1 MSIQQINEFLQ
12 AVLENNITQ
21 LVIGGLFI
29 FIIAVFLQRL
39 VRSVLS
45 RTKLMD
51 GKESD
56 TVISLLQS
64 IIKYIAV
71 LGFLFFALSVFGL
84 DVGGMLAGAGVLGII
99 IGFGAQ
105 SLVQDLLAGF
115 FIVYEK
121 QLQKGDWVI
130 VNEAHEGVVE
140 EVGFRVLK
148 IRDWSATIISINNG
162 QVRSVENF
170 NKNKM
175 RILERVTVS
184 YYEDPSRILRILEE
198 ICDELNHELKDYL
211 KQNVSGQPVEPFT
224 VLGVDSINDQ
234 HQGYR
239 YIISGLV
246 GDLTYFSN
254 ARSVRTVI
262 AKHMYKN
269 NVKMPQQAIHITES
283 SNHNEHL

>member
-1 MSIQQINEFLQ
+1 MSWQSFEEILQII
-12 AVLENNITQ
+12 LENKITQ
-21 LVIGGLFI
+21 LLIGGLVI
-29 FIIAVFLQRL
+29 FLIALFLQRI
-39 VRSVLS
+39 VRSILS

-51 GKESD
+51 GKEAD
-56 TVISLLQS
+56 TIISLLQS
-64 IIKYIAV
+64 VIKYMAM

-84 DVGGMLAGAGVLGII
+84 NVGSMLAGAGVLGII

-130 VNEAHEGVVE
+130 INEVHEGVVE

-162 QVRSVENF
+162 QVRTVENF

-175 RILERVTVS
+175 RVIERVTVS

-198 ICDELNHELKDYL
+198 ICTKLNQELADYL
-211 KQNVSGQPVEPFT
+211 IQDLSGQPIEPFK

-234 HQGYR
+234 NQGYR
-239 YIISGLV
+239 YLITGLV
-246 GDLTYFSN
+246 GDLNYFGN
-254 ARSVRTVI
+254 ARSVRTII
-262 AKHMYKN
+262 AQHMYKY
-269 NVKMPQQAIHITES
+269 NVQMPHQGV
-283 SNHNEHL
+283 HLTDLNKHAQNS

>member
-1 MSIQQINEFLQ
+1 M
-12 AVLENNITQ
+12 
-21 LVIGGLFI
+21 
-29 FIIAVFLQRL
+29 
-39 VRSVLS
+39 
-45 RTKLMD
+45 
-51 GKESD
+51 
-56 TVISLLQS
+56 
-64 IIKYIAV
+64 
-71 LGFLFFALSVFGL
+71 
-84 DVGGMLAGAGVLGII
+84 
-99 IGFGAQ
+99 
-105 SLVQDLLAGF
+105 
-115 FIVYEK
+115 YEK

-175 RILERVTVS
+175 RVIERVTVS
-184 YYEDPSRILRILEE
+184 YYEDPSRVLRILEE
-198 ICDELNHELKDYL
+198 ICDELNDELKDYL
-211 KQNVSGQPVEPFT
+211 KQNVSGQPIEPFT

-246 GDLTYFSN
+246 GDLTYFGN

-269 NVKMPQQAIHITES
+269 NVKMPQQTIHITETY
-283 SNHNEHL
+283 NRNEQ